1 MRIDTVAGPVR
12 AVLRNKLTREP
23 YPFYKCTKR
32 QRMAMYC
39 NDDNERERLRSF
51 CDSNEAIARA
61 KARINALEPRDSR
74 GRWIS
79 TKRARP
85 FLIVL
90 ASGTKLHG
98 IARKAESLR
107 RSFHVDE
114 VREIRTHHLSPID
127 TARGYR

>member
-12 AVLRNKLTREP
+12 AVSRNKLTRKP

-39 NDDNERERLRSF
+39 NDDNERECLRSL
-51 CDSNEAIARA
+51 CDSNEAIVRA
-61 KARINALEPRDSR
+61 KARIDALEPRDSR

-79 TKRARP
+79 AKRARP
-85 FLIVL
+85 FVIVL
-90 ASGTKLHG
+90 ASGMKLHV

-114 VREIRTHHLSPID
+114 VREIRTHRVSLIETD
-127 TARGYR
+127 RKGR

>member
-12 AVLRNKLTREP
+12 TVLRNKLTREP
-23 YPFYKCTKR
+23 YSFYKSTKT
-32 QRMAMYC
+32 MYRS
-39 NDDNERERLRSF
+39 DDNERERLRSL

-61 KARINALEPRDSR
+61 KARIDALEPRDSR